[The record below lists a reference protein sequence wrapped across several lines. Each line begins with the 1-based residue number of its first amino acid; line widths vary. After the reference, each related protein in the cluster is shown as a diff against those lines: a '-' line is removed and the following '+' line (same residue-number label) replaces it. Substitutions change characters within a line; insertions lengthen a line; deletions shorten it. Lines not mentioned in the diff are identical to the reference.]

1 MGRARVKPTEE
12 EPAAEGSHPK
22 SRVLTLRFLE
32 DGAISNAKIE
42 RFALFLVDRV
52 PVGRAWVLAGYSDP
66 DTSGGSRDWQRRVR
80 AHPVFKERVRF
91 LEAERDQAEAAV
103 SPFAMARFTATQ
115 LWRDARSVGDVREA
129 SKAADLLFK
138 IAEREVSYQGGGGSG
153 LPGPIPA
160 PPAASGHGPGAPAT
174 GATAARPKSIEEL
187 GRELIEKV
195 E

>member
-1 MGRARVKPTEE
+1 MGRPRQDEPEE
-12 EPAAEGSHPK
+12 EAAAEGAHPK

-42 RFALFLVDRV
+42 RFALFMVDRV

-80 AHPVFKERVRF
+80 AHPVFKERVRL
-91 LEAERDQAEAAV
+91 LEAERDQAEGAV

-138 IAEREVSYQGGGGSG
+138 IAEREVAYQGGAAA

-160 PPAASGHGPGAPAT
+160 PPALVAHGPGAPST
-174 GATAARPKSIEEL
+174 GATAARAKSIEEL
-187 GRELIEKV
+187 GRELIQKV